1 MKRFVYDTRKYLE
14 YARYSAKSILKSEVA
29 DSHLGWF
36 WWILDPFLF
45 MLVYSFVAIT
55 VFGKGEKYFA
65 AFVFIGYSS
74 WQFFSKTILQSV
86 RLVTQNA
93 SVVQKVYLPKYILIF
108 IQMFINGFKMMVSYI
123 LIVGIM
129 ALYRVPVSCNLV
141 LIIPLFAVLG
151 MVVFGIST
159 FMMHF
164 GVFVDDLYNI
174 VNVLL
179 KLLFYLS
186 GVFYNIYNRNIPESL
201 AVVLLKCNP
210 CAFIMNELRKC
221 MIYQQAPDFLG
232 MVAWFII
239 GIILSVAG
247 VKLIYKYE
255 NSYVKV
261 I

>member
-1 MKRFVYDTRKYLE
+1 MKRFIHDTGKYWE
-14 YARYSAKSILKSEVA
+14 YAKYSAKSALKSDVA
-29 DSHLGWF
+29 NSHLSWL

-45 MLVYSFVAIT
+45 MLVYSFVAIV

-74 WQFFSKTILQSV
+74 WQFFSKTIQQSV

-93 SVVQKVYLPKYILIF
+93 AVVQKVYLPKYILIF
-108 IQMFINGFKMMVSYI
+108 IQMLINGFKMMVSYV
-123 LIVGIM
+123 LVVGIM
-129 ALYRVPVSCNLV
+129 ALYRVPVSYNLFFV
-141 LIIPLFAVLG
+141 IPLFAVLG

-159 FMMHF
+159 FMLHF

-174 VNVLL
+174 INVLMR
-179 KLLFYLS
+179 LLFYLS
-186 GVFYNIYNRNIPESL
+186 GVFYNIYKRNIPEPL
-201 AVVLLKCNP
+201 AIILLKCNP

-221 MIYQQAPDFLG
+221 MIYQQTPDIPGIIL
-232 MVAWFII
+232 WFII
-239 GIILSVAG
+239 GMILSVG
-247 VKLIYKYE
+247 GLKLIYKYE